1 MTQSEIS
8 KWLKAVTILLA
19 VMGIVFFGDI
29 IPILAVISRKNYPEL
44 AFLFYPGLIYSLALA
59 VPCYGILYQFW
70 KVCIQIGRNNSFS
83 KENAVSFSIMSR
95 FAFFLTIEWFI
106 GLLFLSIGGWMKTGA
121 LVILIFGS
129 FLSIIVTI
137 IAAALSH
144 LVHKA
149 YELREENE
157 LTI

>member
-19 VMGIVFFGDI
+19 VMGIIFFCI
-29 IPILAVISRKNYPEL
+29 IVPILAVFSRQRYPEL
-44 AFLFYPGLIYSLALA
+44 AFLFYPGLAYNFAIA

-70 KVCIQIGRNNSFS
+70 KVCRQIGQNNSFS
-83 KENAVSFSIMSR
+83 KENADSFVAMSR
-95 FAFFLTIEWFI
+95 FAFFLMIEWFI
-106 GLLFLSIGGWMKTGA
+106 GILFLAIGGWMKTGA

-129 FLSIIVTI
+129 FLSMIITI

-144 LVHKA
+144 LVLKA
-149 YELREENE
+149 YELRQENE

>member
-19 VMGIVFFGDI
+19 VMGVVFFGMI
-29 IPILAVISRKNYPEL
+29 VPILAVISRESYPSL
-44 AFLFYPGLIYSLALA
+44 AFLFYPGLVYDLALA

-70 KVCIQIGRNNSFS
+70 KVCVQIGRDNSFS
-83 KENAVSFSIMSR
+83 MENAVSFTMISR
-95 FAFFLTIEWFI
+95 FSLFLTIEWFA

-144 LVHKA
+144 LVRKA
-149 YELREENE
+149 YELKAENE